1 MSKEFADKLWV
12 TVYNLHGT
20 VDMPELC
27 RLMIFA
33 MFIKYIDLE
42 NSMDA
47 GAELPSYDDKF
58 SVGYLALTYGKMVSM
73 DQLVKYI
80 QGIEKDLLLND
91 GIVSRELEE
100 LLKKSET
107 CHVQMIFNTIEETGF
122 KNKNQLYETASLL
135 LEKLSYQHG
144 NLRNDTSASL
154 SLCKLEG
161 RLLECQ
167 DGMSVYDGFCG
178 NGLSVNEATDSGCIV
193 YIQDINKSAV
203 SIACIMVLLKGNKI
217 GAIKCGNSLSSP
229 ISLEKYDRVICEPPF
244 VSRNESYDFPVP
256 EGNCLYPEISD
267 DTSIALRHALAHLKD
282 DGIAVILVPTS
293 VLVNYKSLCIRE
305 KLIKTCL
312 DAVIELPAGASPNAG
327 PMAALLVL
335 KKDSKRKNIYM
346 LDAKSFFKKVWK
358 NQIII
363 SDESINRIIEM
374 YKKREMSEGIS
385 INLDKKN
392 IEKTKQNLSPSQYVV
407 SNTLNAITIGDT
419 SAYLKE
425 YCQLARQLEEVDNRL
440 DAIRG
445 RFLIRTDKQE
455 Y

>member
-203 SIACIMVLLKGNKI
+203 SIACIMVLL
-217 GAIKCGNSLSSP
+217 
-229 ISLEKYDRVICEPPF
+229 R
-244 VSRNESYDFPVP
+244 
-256 EGNCLYPEISD
+256 
-267 DTSIALRHALAHLKD
+267 
-282 DGIAVILVPTS
+282 
-293 VLVNYKSLCIRE
+293 
-305 KLIKTCL
+305 
-312 DAVIELPAGASPNAG
+312 
-327 PMAALLVL
+327 
-335 KKDSKRKNIYM
+335 
-346 LDAKSFFKKVWK
+346 
-358 NQIII
+358 
-363 SDESINRIIEM
+363 
-374 YKKREMSEGIS
+374 
-385 INLDKKN
+385 
-392 IEKTKQNLSPSQYVV
+392 
-407 SNTLNAITIGDT
+407 
-419 SAYLKE
+419 
-425 YCQLARQLEEVDNRL
+425 
-440 DAIRG
+440 
-445 RFLIRTDKQE
+445 
-455 Y
+455 